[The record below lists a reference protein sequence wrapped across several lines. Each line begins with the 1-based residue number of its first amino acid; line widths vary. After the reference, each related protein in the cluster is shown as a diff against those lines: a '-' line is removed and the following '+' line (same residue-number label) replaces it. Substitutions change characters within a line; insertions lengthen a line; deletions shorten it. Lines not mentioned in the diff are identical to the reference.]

1 MNTQVKISTEYT
13 YFGKPIKE
21 LVYPNGDA
29 EYVIE
34 MEDKFG
40 QPQYKRVPKS
50 HLDLIDGNA
59 EIVSDISLVLD
70 VDTKYPTM
78 LEQIARIEGV
88 NMSYDDDEDFTEIDA
103 ETGEPISEHEVRIHE
118 ARERLNALREE
129 QRLKPKDKLEDILV
143 DARADR
149 VNNLK
154 KETSEDKQVS
164 GREEPTV

>member
-1 MNTQVKISTEYT
+1 MNTEAKISAEYT

-21 LVYPNGDA
+21 LVYPNGDV

-34 MEDKFG
+34 MEDRFG

-88 NMSYDDDEDFTEIDA
+88 NMSYDDDEDFSEIDA
-103 ETGEPISEHEVRIHE
+103 ETGEPVSEHEVRIHE
-118 ARERLNALREE
+118 ARERLAALRAE
-129 QRLKPKDKLEDILV
+129 QKKVALNKKSAV
-143 DARADR
+143 DADELLDR
-149 VNNLK
+149 TQNLA
-154 KETSEDKQVS
+154 KETVEDKQVS
-164 GREEPTV
+164 GREEPSV